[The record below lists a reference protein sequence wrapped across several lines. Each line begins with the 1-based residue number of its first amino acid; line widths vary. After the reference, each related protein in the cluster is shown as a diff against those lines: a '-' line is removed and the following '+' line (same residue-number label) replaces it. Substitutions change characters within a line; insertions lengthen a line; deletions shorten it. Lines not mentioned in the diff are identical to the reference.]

1 VNEKVNIESM
11 ALIMK
16 ALKQL
21 VLPVLMMFIFHHELH
36 SQEADSSAVV
46 RPGFYVGI
54 SMGAGQSKINHEGV
68 LSVSGLAA
76 GTKNDILSSL
86 DVGYFFTP
94 VFGISSG
101 ISYTSYRGQITLDS
115 YQNKFT
121 ASDSE
126 NETYERRVSGKNIT
140 EDQNIGFLGIPV
152 CLNLRLPA
160 GKTLGLFLQAGL
172 NFAFPVNKKFTSNG
186 TFTYKGYYPAYN
198 VLLEDLPAYGFPG
211 NAAVRS
217 EGTLNLNPVC
227 FEAIASAGFDILI
240 SKKFQLLVAAAYN
253 QSLTSIADYPDPE
266 KFQLSTDVN
275 QINSMM
281 GGSNKTTVQS
291 MGLKI
296 SLRYF
301 LKAH

>member
-1 VNEKVNIESM
+1 MNEKVNIESM
-11 ALIMK
+11 TLIMN

-21 VLPVLMMFIFHHELH
+21 LLPALMVFIFHHELH

-46 RPGFYVGI
+46 KPGLYVGI
-54 SMGAGQSKINHEGV
+54 SMGTGQSKINHDGV
-68 LSVSGLAA
+68 LSVSGLVS
-76 GTKNDILSSL
+76 GTKNDILGSL
-86 DVGYFFTP
+86 DVGYFFNP
-94 VFGISSG
+94 VFGISTG
-101 ISYTSYRGQITLDS
+101 LSYASYQGQLTLDS
-115 YQNKFT
+115 YQNKFSAT
-121 ASDSE
+121 DSE

-160 GKTLGLFLQAGL
+160 GKTFGLFLQAGL

-198 VLLEDLPAYGFPG
+198 VLLEDLPAYGFPS

-217 EGTLNLNPVC
+217 EGTLNLKPVC

-240 SKKFQLLVAAAYN
+240 RKKFQLLMAATYN

-275 QINSMM
+275 QIYSVM
-281 GGSNKTTVQS
+281 GGSNKATVQS
-291 MGLKI
+291 LGLKI